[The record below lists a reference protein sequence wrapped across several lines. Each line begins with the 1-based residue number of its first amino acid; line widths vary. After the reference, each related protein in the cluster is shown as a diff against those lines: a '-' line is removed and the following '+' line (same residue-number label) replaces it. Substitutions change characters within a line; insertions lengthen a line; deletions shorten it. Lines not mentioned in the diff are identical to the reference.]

1 MVARMLEGR
10 EMNPVPVSIHAED
23 ERGNVLTLLAPLE
36 FIWRGRIVS
45 VPAGFESDGVSTPR
59 CLWATVSPAI
69 HPQTLRAGIAHDYIY
84 RTQPDDW
91 TRAEADALFYDLAR
105 DDGFGWFRAQKAYW
119 GLRLFGGAAWR
130 DNAKRLQN
138 NLKRTGN
145 ISK

>member
-1 MVARMLEGR
+1 MKDI
-10 EMNPVPVSIHAED
+10 PVSVHAED

-36 FIWRGRIVS
+36 FIWRGRIVY

-69 HPQTLRAGIAHDYIY
+69 HPQTLRAGIAHDWIY
-84 RTQPDDW
+84 RAHPDGW
-91 TRAEADALFYDLAR
+91 TRKEADRLFYDLCR
-105 DDGFGWFRAQKAYW
+105 EDGLGWWRSQKAYC
-119 GLRLFGGAAWR
+119 GLRIFGWKAWR

>member
-1 MVARMLEGR
+1 MLESER
-10 EMNPVPVSIHAED
+10 HKMNIPVSVHAED

-36 FIWRGRIVS
+36 FIWRGRIVY

-69 HPQTLRAGIAHDYIY
+69 HPQTLRAGIAHDWIY
-84 RTQPDDW
+84 RTQPDGW
-91 TRAEADALFYDLAR
+91 TRAEADALFHDVAIR
-105 DDGFGWFRAQKAYW
+105 DGLPWWPAKKAYW
-119 GLRLFGGAAWR
+119 GLRLFGRSAWR